1 MSSKF
6 ASALLALLLLAG
18 CARPEPV
25 RPALWQ
31 VEGPKGERAWLFGT
45 IHALPEP
52 VAWKSDKV
60 AAAMKGANVL
70 VLEVAAILHASK
82 TAETFERMAQS
93 PNLPP
98 LANRVPADLRDELAY
113 EMRLS
118 GYRAGEFDHYET
130 WAAMLTFQQAIS
142 ARGEA
147 EGENGID
154 RAVVRDWDGRVDEF
168 EGAQSQFRIFD
179 TLPEPEQQALLAST
193 LRGAAKAKEK
203 SARLQRAWASGD
215 MAVIDTALNDD
226 FAGQPALRAAL
237 LTRRNEAWAAKLQ
250 GLMSGGQRPFVAVG
264 AGHMAGTDGLPAL
277 LAARGYR
284 VTRIQ

>member
-1 MSSKF
+1 MFSKLF
-6 ASALLALLLLAG
+6 SALLSVLLLAG

-25 RPALWQ
+25 HPALWQ

-52 VAWKSDKV
+52 VDWKSDKV

-70 VLEVAAILHASK
+70 VLEVAAILQTSK
-82 TAETFERMAQS
+82 TAETFERLAQS
-93 PNLPP
+93 PGLPP
-98 LANRVPADLRDELAY
+98 LTERVPADLRDELAY

-142 ARGEA
+142 ARGDA

-154 RAVVRDWDGRVDEF
+154 RAVVRDWDGKVDEF
-168 EGAQSQFRIFD
+168 EGAQAQFKLFD
-179 TLPEPEQQALLAST
+179 TLPEPQQQALLAST
-193 LRGAAKAKEK
+193 LQGAAQAKEK
-203 SARLQRAWASGD
+203 SHRLQQAWATGD
-215 MAVIDTALNDD
+215 MAVVDRSLQEE

-237 LTRRNEAWAAKLQ
+237 LTARNQAWTAKLES
-250 GLMSGGQRPFVAVG
+250 LMAGGVRPFVAVG
-264 AGHMAGTDGLPAL
+264 AGHMAGADGLPAM
-277 LAARGYR
+277 LAARGYK
-284 VTRIQ
+284 VTRVQ